1 MKKALLF
8 DAVGK
13 IDTDILES
21 YALMDQRLRSRR
33 RTSKAKRYL
42 FALLAAALA
51 MVLTFALLLTSL
63 PLIYITNAEKI
74 NTAIS
79 DVVDGVMFPMDQVPE
94 GEEIKQ
100 EDLLLNWVEWDF
112 TKEFFSALGAGTDD
126 SVIDKL
132 QGMQSDGLAGESMQS
147 LGDLL
152 ARLYEYY
159 LKYKGKY
166 DTDQGKEDSESA
178 DAPNQ
183 TVHLDG
189 CTYQFNNYYQ
199 YYELASVD
207 YFSSDRQGVFEVPT
221 DIEGYPVGEIN
232 KDAFRNNKDL
242 KKLIMSDTID
252 SIGINAF
259 YGCED
264 LEEIYFSA
272 QLRSVGKYAFAGCS
286 ALTEVTLPENV
297 SSVGERAFV
306 NCRSLANASLPSSLN
321 KIPDYCFAG
330 CTNLTEVVVGNAV
343 SSIGVGAFSGC
354 TSLER
359 INLPQS
365 LDTIDRFA
373 FENCGLKEVTIPNG
387 TKVIGEYA
395 FSGCGQLQSVELGNS
410 VTTIQAYAFEKTGL
424 TYVHIPSSVQEM
436 GGHAFDTV
444 SEVSYNGTQLEWFTT
459 FLRSS
464 GFIFGH
470 AAQVKCED
478 GACYADYT
486 PSLMIRNDGM
496 TEDNLY
502 AYCIAG
508 LTVGTTDTVVIL
520 PPFETQLDK
529 YIGIETIAI
538 MHNEYIK
545 ELYMG
550 DTYEYIGY
558 RAFMAC
564 SFLETVQLS
573 AALQTLEGESF
584 RDCVSLTS
592 LEIPT
597 SVVTIGSLA
606 FAGCSSLST
615 VQYLGAMDQWQQIE
629 LAQDAFDS
637 GVTIV
642 CTDGEIVIE

>member
-33 RTSKAKRYL
+33 RTSKTKRYL
-42 FALLAAALA
+42 VALLAAALA

-63 PLIYITNAEKI
+63 PMIYITNAEKI

-79 DVVDGVMFPMDQVPE
+79 DVVDYVMFPMEQVPE

-100 EDLLLNWVEWDF
+100 ENLLLNWVEWEF
-112 TKEFFSALGAGTDD
+112 TKEFFSALGAGTED

-132 QGMQSDGLAGESMQS
+132 QGMQGDGLAGESMQS

-159 LKYKGKY
+159 LKYKGKF

-178 DAPNQ
+178 GAPNQ

-259 YGCED
+259 YGCEN
-264 LEEIYFSA
+264 LEEIHFSA
-272 QLRSVGKYAFAGCS
+272 QLRSVGKYAFAGSS

-373 FENCGLKEVTIPNG
+373 FENCGLKEVTVPNG

-395 FSGCGQLQSVELGNS
+395 FSGCSQLQSVELGNT

-424 TYVHIPSSVQEM
+424 SYVHIPSSVQEM

-459 FLRSS
+459 FLRSG

-486 PSLMIRNDGM
+486 QSLMMRNDGM

-508 LTVGTTDTVVIL
+508 LVVGTTDTVIVL

-529 YIGIETIAI
+529 YIGIETIAF
-538 MHNEYIK
+538 MYNEYIK
-545 ELYMG
+545 ELYMA

-592 LEIPT
+592 LEIPA
-597 SVVTIGSLA
+597 SVMTIESLA

-615 VQYLGAMDQWQQIE
+615 VQYRGTMDQWQRIE
-629 LAQDAFDS
+629 LAQDAFDP

>member
-21 YALMDQRLRSRR
+21 YALMDRRLRSRR
-33 RTSKAKRYL
+33 RPGKTKRYL
-42 FALLAAALA
+42 VALLAAALA

-112 TKEFFSALGAGTDD
+112 TKDFFSALGAGTED

-159 LKYKGKY
+159 LKYKGKF

-259 YGCED
+259 YGCEN

-286 ALTEVTLPENV
+286 ALTEVTLHENV

-373 FENCGLKEVTIPNG
+373 FENCGLKEVTVPNG

-395 FSGCGQLQSVELGNS
+395 FSGCSQLQNVELGNT

-424 TYVHIPSSVQEM
+424 CYVHIPSSVQEM

-444 SEVSYNGTQLEWFTT
+444 SEVSYNGTQLEWFTAFVRT
-459 FLRSS
+459 G
-464 GFIFGH
+464 GFIF
-470 AAQVKCED
+470 AYKAQLKCDD
-478 GACYADYT
+478 GACYADIT
-486 PSLMIRNDGM
+486 PGLRYRD
-496 TEDNLY
+496 
-502 AYCIAG
+502 AG
-508 LTVGTTDTVVIL
+508 LASQHTYGVCFAGLEADSKETIIIL
-520 PPFETQLDK
+520 PSFETEISRVVGVDGAACISNT
-529 YIGIETIAI
+529 YIQEVYLPSTVEYIANGAFSLCTSLRIVELSECLVKIEHDAFKGCSALEMIQIPVSVKEIGSVAFGGCALLTTVTYAGTMAEWSQIAI
-538 MHNEYIK
+538 SN
-545 ELYMG
+545 
-550 DTYEYIGY
+550 
-558 RAFMAC
+558 
-564 SFLETVQLS
+564 
-573 AALQTLEGESF
+573 
-584 RDCVSLTS
+584 
-592 LEIPT
+592 
-597 SVVTIGSLA
+597 
-606 FAGCSSLST
+606 
-615 VQYLGAMDQWQQIE
+615 
-629 LAQDAFDS
+629 DAFDP